1 MSFRPGLQD
10 MPDVRSTYDFAIL
23 GAGVFGLSAAWQL
36 AKEGHSV
43 AVLDRSPVGTEASGF
58 ALGRVD
64 PPLTDSLTS
73 AGMLDGDPDA
83 LAGLDPYSTLACLSY
98 AAHRR
103 LRPEIEGVSG
113 IDYEF
118 DERPMVEL
126 LTDERTRRIF
136 GHYAAQWTA
145 AGVKTELIEPGDFAQ
160 LDDRLTAPAY
170 GGAVISGGFFVDS
183 LKLAK
188 ALEECAYVSGATFIT
203 AEVNGLRPESPLS
216 GNSVVETSAGDLT
229 AGRVLVALGPW
240 TGEFTRRLG
249 QPVAVYPSKGE
260 LLRLVP
266 PPGPPLLPHLHGGI
280 SMVQKRDGLFWAAA
294 TADYAGFDRTPTS
307 QAAGHLREAISE
319 VAPWLADAP
328 VAAHTVCF
336 RPETPDGL
344 PVVGRLGGPE
354 RNQGRT
360 WVASGGFGW
369 GIMYCLV
376 IGEAVASMMISDADE
391 SGIDGLR
398 PDRFP
403 PDAAPPDEPRKPGR
417 AL

>member
-1 MSFRPGLQD
+1 
-10 MPDVRSTYDFAIL
+10 MPDTKGAYDFAVL

-43 AVLDRSPVGTEASGF
+43 AVIDRSPVGTEASGF

-73 AGMLDGDPDA
+73 AGMLDGDLDA

-98 AAHRR
+98 AAHYR
-103 LRPEIEGVSG
+103 LRAEIEGTSG

-126 LTDERTRRIF
+126 LTDERSRRIF

-160 LDDRLTAPAY
+160 LDGRLTAPAY

-183 LKLAK
+183 LKMAK

-203 AEVNGLRPESPLS
+203 AEVNGLRERPED
-216 GNSVVETSAGDLT
+216 VIVETSNGDII

-249 QPVAVYPSKGE
+249 RPVAVYPSKGE

-266 PPGPPLLPHLHGGI
+266 PDGPPLEPHLHGGI

-294 TADYAGFDRTPTS
+294 TADYSGFDRTPTE
-307 QAAGHLREAISE
+307 QAAGHLREEIAA

-328 VAAHTVCF
+328 VASHTVCF

-344 PVVGRLGGPE
+344 PVVGRLGYPE
-354 RNQGRT
+354 GNRGRT

-369 GIMYCLV
+369 GIMYCLA

-391 SGIDGLR
+391 TAIDGLR

-403 PDAAPPDEPRKPGR
+403 PNAAAPAEPRKPGR